1 MKTRLHLF
9 ATAFLLALG
18 LYACQ
23 EPAKTT
29 EQPQSA
35 FAKPGGGLTADPH
48 YCHKCDSL
56 GRDSTS
62 CTGDRYVR
70 DSCVPIWEAAWK
82 AQLTANGKKMK
93 NEKREFTKSKVTDFL
108 NTCDDCGGVRIYFGS
123 LVSNKNADTS
133 LVLVMANVK
142 QEGCDDVYDNGKV
155 LSAWSHSDG
164 TLTDGLQTTDW
175 ATEHVQNWASIYYGD
190 DQTTYLPTTSYT
202 MELGTFKKLVAQA
215 ENKIVCNMAIHPVD
229 SACAHGYGWP
239 VGAPQVSQTIDLVI
253 RPDVKPDSGG
263 KSYTYLDFA
272 RPCPRYCGIVS
283 LAD

>member
-1 MKTRLHLF
+1 MG
-9 ATAFLLALG
+9 FLLALA

-35 FAKPGGGLTADPH
+35 FAKPDGGLTADPY
-48 YCHKCDSL
+48 YCHKCDSA

-93 NEKREFTKSKVTDFL
+93 NEKREFTKSKVTAFL
-108 NTCDDCGGVRIYFGS
+108 NTCDDCEGVRFYFGS
-123 LVSNKNADTS
+123 KLSDEDTS
-133 LVLVMANVK
+133 LVLTMVNVSS
-142 QEGCDDVYDNGKV
+142 EDCNDVYDNGKV

-175 ATEHVQNWASIYYGD
+175 ATKHVQDWSSIYYGD
-190 DQTTYLPTTSYT
+190 AQTTYLPTTSYT
-202 MELGTFKKLVAQA
+202 MKRGTFENLVAQA

-239 VGAPQVSQTIDLVI
+239 AGAPQVSQTIDLVI
-253 RPDVKPDSGG
+253 RPDVKPEGAG
-263 KSYTYLDFA
+263 QGYTYLDFA
-272 RPCPRYCGIVS
+272 APCPRRCGGTM
-283 LAD
+283 LLD